1 MCHRGADAN
10 MSLCFRPYLTIPTK
24 IRPLTGLTPADTG
37 RDGGGAGREEWQ
49 HWCIIHLFIIPH
61 YSPLII
67 PSPQKPVCP
76 LFFCLCKCHLS
87 ERDWNGEEDKG
98 HIFSLNFDFLHL
110 CQYCVLHF
118 FLIGPN
124 EHIAHTVRG
133 QQVWSC
139 TALPHRVTL
148 CVSKKSVGSM
158 GNVLGGQP
166 SGGANLLS
174 RTPDLFKLLP
184 ILTLPL
190 PSFGSCR
197 LMTKCPG
204 WGSRVTWREVADCV
218 ALSTPPRRRYLL
230 LDSGA
235 VTVTI

>member
-1 MCHRGADAN
+1 MFFVSLFSWSRCSFKHPSTFLISLNSNCRPAGTCLHVNNFYLGCQPHLTKESLHVSQRGWCQHVT
-10 MSLCFRPYLTIPTK
+10 SRCRPYLTIPTK
-24 IRPLTGLTPADTG
+24 IRPLTGPTPADTG

-76 LFFCLCKCHLS
+76 LFFCLRKCHLS
-87 ERDWNGEEDKG
+87 ERDWDGEEEKG
-98 HIFSLNFDFLHL
+98 HIFSLNFDFLHS

-139 TALPHRVTL
+139 TALPHRVAL

-158 GNVLGGQP
+158 GNVLGD
-166 SGGANLLS
+166 NLVVVQIYS
-174 RTPDLFKLLP
+174 VGHQ
-184 ILTLPL
+184 IC
-190 PSFGSCR
+190 SSC
-197 LMTKCPG
+197 CPF
-204 WGSRVTWREVADCV
+204 
-218 ALSTPPRRRYLL
+218 
-230 LDSGA
+230 
-235 VTVTI
+235 